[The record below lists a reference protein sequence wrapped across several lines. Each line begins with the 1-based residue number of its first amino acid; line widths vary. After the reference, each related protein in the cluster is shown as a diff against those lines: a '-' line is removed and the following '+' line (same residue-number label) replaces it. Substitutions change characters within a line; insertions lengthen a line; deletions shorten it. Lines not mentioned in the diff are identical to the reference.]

1 MDAMI
6 DKIERIGFWIVEKR
20 NLIDNKPPIKSMP
33 FTNLDC
39 LSFSIMLFDFLRLTK
54 VQKNCEKL
62 IVVFYLEGG

>member
-1 MDAMI
+1 
-6 DKIERIGFWIVEKR
+6 
-20 NLIDNKPPIKSMP
+20 MP